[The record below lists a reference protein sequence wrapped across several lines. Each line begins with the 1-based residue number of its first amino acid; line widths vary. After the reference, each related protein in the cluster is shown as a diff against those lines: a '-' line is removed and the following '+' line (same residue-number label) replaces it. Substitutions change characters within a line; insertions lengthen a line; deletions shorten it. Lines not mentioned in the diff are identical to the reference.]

1 MTEAPDFFADRPGQA
16 GQPAPG
22 GDETARPDLLSG
34 MLRNVRLRGEDIYC
48 CAPVTPFA
56 ISVGHPGGTLHIV
69 NDGQFELQLDG
80 QRHAHRY
87 QRGDVILLPARRS
100 HVIRDGKRVPARPLA
115 SSDMRHDIVRGK
127 TGTRWLSGTF
137 SFDNSRGARLL
148 HGLPPLIDLRGAG
161 DQSLVWLDV
170 STELL
175 MKENVLPSQGSAE
188 MISRVLDLLFIQ
200 VLRAWAVRPDA
211 TAGWLTGAMDPVIG
225 DAITSIHA
233 NPAHPWTIERLA
245 GKSSLSRSAFAE
257 RFVRRVGT
265 PPAAYITQV
274 RLESA
279 ADLLQYTTDPIS
291 TIAHEIGYDS
301 EAAFSRAFSKR
312 YGMPPSR
319 WRRRA
324 ATPDTAT
331 LRAE

>member
-1 MTEAPDFFADRPGQA
+1 MTEAPDSFADRPGRA
-16 GQPAPG
+16 DGPTPD

-34 MLRNVRLRGEDIYC
+34 MLRNVRLRGEHIYC

-56 ISVGHPGGTLHIV
+56 ISFGHLGGTLHIV
-69 NDGQFELQLDG
+69 NDGQFELRLDG
-80 QRHAHRY
+80 QRHAYRY
-87 QRGDVILLPARRS
+87 ERGDVILLPAVQP
-100 HVIRDGKRVPARPLA
+100 HVIRDGKQVPARPLA
-115 SSDMRHDIVRGK
+115 STDMRHDIVRGT

-137 SFDNSRGARLL
+137 SFDDSRGARLL

-170 STELL
+170 STEML
-175 MKENVLPSQGSAE
+175 MKEQVSPSQGSAE

-200 VLRAWAVRPDA
+200 VLRAWAARPDA

-225 DAITSIHA
+225 DAITSIHT

-245 GKSSLSRSAFAE
+245 DKSNLSRSAFAE

-265 PPAAYITQV
+265 PPAAYIAQV

-279 ADLLQYTTDPIS
+279 ADLLQYTTESIS
-291 TIAHEIGYDS
+291 TIASEIGYDS

-324 ATPDTAT
+324 ATPDTTT

>member
-1 MTEAPDFFADRPGQA
+1 
-16 GQPAPG
+16 
-22 GDETARPDLLSG
+22 
-34 MLRNVRLRGEDIYC
+34 MLRNVRLRGEHIYC

-56 ISVGHPGGTLHIV
+56 ISFGHRGGTIHIV
-69 NDGQFELQLDG
+69 SDGQFELQLDG
-80 QRHAHRY
+80 QRHAYRY
-87 QRGDVILLPARRS
+87 ERGDVILLPARGP
-100 HVIRDGKRVPARPLA
+100 HVIRDGKPVPARPLV
-115 SSDMRHDIVRGK
+115 SGDMRYDVVRGH

-137 SFDNSRGARLL
+137 SFDDSRGARLL

-161 DQSLVWLDV
+161 GQSLAWLDV
-170 STELL
+170 STKML
-175 MKENVLPSQGSAE
+175 MQENISPSQGSAE

-200 VLRAWAVRPDA
+200 VLRAWAARPDA

-257 RFVRRVGT
+257 RFARRVGT
-265 PPAAYITQV
+265 PPAAYIAQV

-279 ADLLQYTTDPIS
+279 ADLLHYTTES
-291 TIAHEIGYDS
+291 LSAIASAVGYDS
-301 EAAFSRAFSKR
+301 EAAFSRAFSRR
-312 YGMPPSR
+312 YGTPPSR

-324 ATPDTAT
+324 AAPATTT